1 MSADETVPGKAI
13 WRQPALWWRLVIVLA
28 GGFGLT
34 FETSSLVYFT
44 VQSNLLVFGYFVGA
58 VYWMLR
64 RRAMVTPAPRL
75 HGGVVLWIVIT
86 GLVAHILLNHGANPL
101 PGLVHAPDLWVNWTA
116 FALHYVVPV
125 MVLVDWVLFSPR
137 RAVSWRHIPL
147 WLAYPLGYGLVALA
161 RAALYPG
168 FENPYPYYFLDPRT
182 NGYLW
187 VAAQFGIL
195 TVEFAVLGAI
205 VVLLNRVTGR
215 VPAGTV
221 STAATG
227 APGSEG
233 GVAAVGRPTSVAP

>member
-1 MSADETVPGKAI
+1 VSASQAVAGRAI
-13 WRQPALWWRLVIVLA
+13 WRYPALWWRLGIVLA

-34 FETSSLVYFT
+34 FATSSLVYFT

-64 RRAMVTPAPRL
+64 GRAMVTPAPRL
-75 HGGVVLWIVIT
+75 HGGVTLWIVIT

-101 PGLVHAPDLWVNWTA
+101 PGLVDGEDRWANWAT
-116 FALHYVVPV
+116 FAVHYVVPV

-147 WLAYPLGYGLVALA
+147 WLAYPLGYGVVALG
-161 RAALYPG
+161 RAAVYPD
-168 FENPYPYYFLDPRT
+168 FETPYPYYFLDPRS

-187 VAAQFGIL
+187 VVGQFGIL
-195 TVEFAVLGAI
+195 TVEFAVLAAI

-215 VPAGTV
+215 VPALTP
-221 STAATG
+221 ATP
-227 APGSEG
+227 ATES
-233 GVAAVGRPTSVAP
+233 

>member
-1 MSADETVPGKAI
+1 VSADETAPGKAI

-125 MVLVDWVLFSPR
+125 MVLVDWMLFSPR

-161 RAALYPG
+161 RAALYPD

-215 VPAGTV
+215 APAEPV
-221 STAATG
+221 STAATR

-233 GVAAVGRPTSVAP
+233 GVAAVGRPTPVAP